1 MMTADATTSPN
12 PRTSAQLEASRRNGA
27 QSRGPATEAGKARAA
42 LNGTHHGLCSAEFF
56 LLPDEDADAYAGFAA
71 GMLATLNPTDDAERH
86 AAERAV
92 QAMWREIRADR
103 MEAEILA
110 ELFGAKHV
118 EDQDVAAAIKE
129 RAMKAL
135 ATLLRYRGRIER
147 EIDRALQALDA
158 LRQRPAGTNEPDRR
172 PPAPARPAV
181 AAQPVPPRPSV
192 GTSEPCLARLWHRW
206 GRPVRARTG
215 CAGSEVAAN
224 PGHEPVC

>member
-1 MMTADATTSPN
+1 MTASPS
-12 PRTSAQLEASRRNGA
+12 PRTAARIEVSRLNGA
-27 QSRGPATEAGKARAA
+27 QSRGPVTDAGKARSA
-42 LNGTHHGLCSAEFF
+42 LNGTRHGLCSAEFF

-110 ELFGAKHV
+110 ELFGAKHI
-118 EDQDVAAAIKE
+118 EDQDAAAASRE
-129 RAMKAL
+129 RAMRAL

-158 LRQRPAGTNEPDRR
+158 LRQRPAGTNEPGRQR

-192 GTSEPCLARLWHRW
+192 GTSEPEPARALNRHERRRLKALERQA
-206 GRPVRARTG
+206 RPRA
-215 CAGSEVAAN
+215 A
-224 PGHEPVC
+224 